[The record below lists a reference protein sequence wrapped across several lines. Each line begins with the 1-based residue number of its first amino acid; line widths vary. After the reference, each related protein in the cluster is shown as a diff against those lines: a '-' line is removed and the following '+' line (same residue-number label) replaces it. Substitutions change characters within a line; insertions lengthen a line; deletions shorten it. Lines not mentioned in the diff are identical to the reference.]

1 MGAVYRGTQ
10 LMVDRSVAVKL
21 LHPTYAGH
29 EKIQARFEVEA
40 RAIAKLNHP
49 NCITLYDF
57 GYSEDM
63 GAFYTVVEYIDGAP
77 LEQLIGSAPSV
88 ARVVDLIKQAASA
101 LGHAHHHGILHRDLK
116 PENLMVAEMTDGSE
130 MLKVLDFGIAQIM
143 QGGAEEQDDDFESE
157 RLTRVGEVFGTPPYM
172 SPEQSESTRDLTP
185 ATDLY
190 SLGIIFYELL
200 EGRLPFLADT
210 PVEIMAMH
218 RTEEPPPLRRVDV
231 PEPIEELLF
240 ELLAKDPEARPE
252 SGDHI
257 VSRLDS
263 IPEAELAGQS
273 PSTAAGSDD
282 GYDIEP
288 TKVTS
293 PDSPQQQQGSG
304 STLLGDPP
312 QSDAVRAAEST
323 SPGEESELYEL
334 SDIVAGPDESIDGDT
349 HSDNNDTND
358 NTDDTDEPAAAGVK
372 ATQLVDTGATP
383 DDTQTIAAASRIAG
397 HRNKLIG
404 AVLVIVLLI
413 TAALVGAVIAFEPFS
428 MASEDEMSEVADY
441 AAPTHTDSEPSD
453 PDADPD
459 EAGAGVADDDSDL
472 EPEGTPPPR
481 EVAVSADD
489 EDDEMDDDGDSDAG
503 DSEDD
508 GASGDAEDDDGGHSD
523 PAPAADSYDEPSPAP
538 SPQPEPDT
546 APADQGAAEQDDD
559 PDDESQQERPPR
571 LGL

>member
-77 LEQLIGSAPSV
+77 LEEFIGSATSV
-88 ARVVDLIKQAASA
+88 ARIVDLIKQAASA

-130 MLKVLDFGIAQIM
+130 ILKVLDFGIAQIM
-143 QGGAEEQDDDFESE
+143 QSGAEEQDDDFETE

-172 SPEQSESTRDLTP
+172 SPEQSESTRDLSP

-200 EGRLPFLADT
+200 EGRLPFMADT

-218 RTEEPPPLRRVDV
+218 RTEQPPPLRRVDV
-231 PEPIEELLF
+231 PESIESLLF
-240 ELLAKDPEARPE
+240 EMLAKDPDARPE
-252 SGDHI
+252 SGDRI
-257 VSRLDS
+257 VSRLDAVS
-263 IPEAELAGQS
+263 EAELS
-273 PSTAAGSDD
+273 RKPPSAAATSDD
-282 GYDIEP
+282 GFDIEP
-288 TKVTS
+288 TKVTA
-293 PDSPQQQQGSG
+293 PEAPPQQNSG
-304 STLLGDPP
+304 STLLGEPP
-312 QSDAVRAAEST
+312 KSDAVSAAQST
-323 SPGEESELYEL
+323 QPGEESELYEL
-334 SDIVAGPDESIDGDT
+334 KDLVAEPGETLEDSDHADHHNES
-349 HSDNNDTND
+349 
-358 NTDDTDEPAAAGVK
+358 AAAGVK
-372 ATQLVDTGATP
+372 STQLLDTGADP
-383 DDTQTIAAASRIAG
+383 DDTQTMAAASRIAG
-397 HRNKLIG
+397 RRNKLIG
-404 AVLVIVLLI
+404 GVLVVILLI

-428 MASEDEMSEVADY
+428 MASEDDMSEVAEH
-441 AAPTHTDSEPSD
+441 AAPVHAEGDNSEVDTDDAQPESPDDDSEPESD
-453 PDADPD
+453 A
-459 EAGAGVADDDSDL
+459 
-472 EPEGTPPPR
+472 TPPR

-489 EDDEMDDDGDSDAG
+489 DDEADVDGDSESDN
-503 DSEDD
+503 SEDD
-508 GASGDAEDDDGGHSD
+508 RSEDDRSDGDDANGDQSEGDGDAEPEAD
-523 PAPAADSYDEPSPAP
+523 PGDEPSP
-538 SPQPEPDT
+538 SPTHSEQQPEPSEPDDT
-546 APADQGAAEQDDD
+546 AQDDE
-559 PDDESQQERPPR
+559 PDEESEQERPPR